1 MTTIDDILSH
11 FRAIALTEKE
21 KGTKFEHLMRSWLRT
36 DPRYSDQLEQVWLW
50 DEFPARDQIGEGDTG
65 IDLVA
70 KTIDGEYW
78 AIQCKCYKEEAKIS
92 KQMVDSFITTS
103 GRTFTTDDT
112 GETSTPFAHRLWID
126 TTMGVWS
133 SNAEAAIQNQQ
144 PPVSRITLYDLRESP
159 VDWDKLLQG
168 VEGDGARSSQKKL
181 RPHQSEAL
189 AAARTHYTEHDRGQM
204 IMACGTGKTFTSL
217 RLIEQE
223 TAGRG
228 LILFLV
234 PSIALLG
241 QSLND
246 WYFDAQEPIQSI
258 CICSDSK
265 ASRSKKR
272 KADDLDDTDD
282 SPVDL
287 ALPATTRVDQIVP
300 RLRQIQKHQGLK
312 VVFSTY
318 QSIDVIAEAQRM
330 ILEESAGAYGIF
342 DFIVCDEAHRTTG
355 VKLSSRD
362 ESHFTKVHDNQF
374 LQGRKRLYM
383 TATPRL
389 YGESAKV
396 RASRADCIL
405 CSMDDP
411 KIYGEEFY
419 RLNFSHAVDQKL
431 LTDYKVL
438 VLTVSEEM
446 IPPNLL
452 EEVKRGELT
461 SLNYDDAS
469 RLVGA
474 INALSKRLLGDKAGA
489 TWSEDPRLMHRVL
502 AFAPR
507 IGQIDQAGSSKHI
520 AHIFPEVSKLYNQ
533 SLSEEEQQRVVHIAA
548 RHVDGGMNALER
560 SEALQWLEET
570 PEDPQECRVVTNVRC
585 LSEGVDIPALD
596 AVLFLSARN
605 SQVDVV
611 QSVGRVMRTF
621 GRGTAEEKRYGYIII
636 PVVVPETVSPEKAL
650 QDDKAFAHVWQI
662 LNALR
667 SHDDHFNAHV
677 NTLALNNDKG
687 SKVVVGMPGFD
698 QAGMAKRML
707 SGDDN
712 DQYDALLVTQ
722 QEIAQRLVTLFGDTQ
737 QAIYAKLVEKCGDR
751 LYWENWAAE
760 VGEIAKK
767 YIARI
772 SRLVLDE
779 GVLAS
784 EFDEFVKTLQH
795 NLNPGITPDQCIE
808 MLAQH
813 LITRPVFDALF
824 KEYQFVSN
832 NSISSS
838 MELMVELL
846 DGEAV
851 SKDLEGLSKFY
862 DSVRTDVGKI
872 DNLAGKQTVIKD
884 LYEKFFKRA
893 FPLTVEKL
901 GTVYT
906 PIECVDFIIH
916 SVDDLLRREFGSS
929 LTQQGVHILDPF
941 TGTGTF
947 VTRLLQSGLIAPA
960 DMVRKYREEIH
971 ANEIILLAYYIAD
984 VNIESVFQEICPQEQ
999 YLPYDGLCL
1008 TDTFQLGE
1016 SEHPDEEVF
1025 KKFFRNNSDAVEL
1038 QRETPIRVIIGN
1050 PPYSVGQRSANDN
1063 AQNQS
1068 YPHLEQR
1075 IADTYVDKSKATST
1089 KGIYDS
1095 YIKAYRWATDRL
1107 APDEGGIIAFISNGA
1122 WIDGLSHDGFR
1133 ASLQQE
1139 FDKIYVYNLRG
1150 NQRTSGELSRREGGK
1165 IFGSG
1170 SRTPIAITFLVRY
1183 PQSQRKLQ
1191 QQAEI
1196 YYHDIGDYLSREEK
1210 LKRISSARSYSH
1222 LPWTRITP
1230 NDKQDWINQRDDL
1243 FDTLIPLAPDK
1254 KFNKNVRSAFVTYS
1268 LGVATGRDPWAYNYA
1283 SSELSENVNR
1293 MMKAYN
1299 EEVDRYAS
1307 LATQP
1312 EDLDSWINKD
1322 ERLIS
1327 WNRNLKQMIVKGKK
1341 LEFNDQEV
1349 YLSCYRPFCSQYLY
1363 FQKDFNAM
1371 QYLQKR
1377 LFPTPQH
1384 KNLLICVSGVGSSK
1398 PFSCLITDHVP
1409 SLDFVEKTQCFPLY
1423 WYEEEKP
1430 ETVPAS
1436 LFGEPTERRWVR
1448 RNGITDWMLREV
1460 RSRFGNTRALT
1471 REDIFY
1477 YIYGVLHS
1485 EEYRTRFADDLR
1497 KALPR
1502 IPIVERLE
1510 DFMAFSKAGRQL
1522 AEMHLHYEN
1531 YKQPEEEQPAE
1542 QTEPSDADKE
1552 WMYDRYRVEK
1562 MSWPNK
1568 GDRSVIAYN
1577 QQVVIEDI
1585 PEGAYDYIVN
1595 GKSAIEWIM
1604 ERYAVTTDKK
1614 SGIIND
1620 PNLWCREQGNPRY
1633 IVDLLHS
1640 VIRLSI
1646 DTMEIVRQLP
1656 SLALPPRTDK

>member
-1 MTTIDDILSH
+1 MTTIDNILAR
-11 FRAIALTEKE
+11 FRANALTERE

-50 DEFPARDQIGEGDTG
+50 DEFPARDQMGEGDTG

-70 KTIDGEYW
+70 KTIDGDYW
-78 AIQCKCYKEEAKIS
+78 AIQCKCYEEKAKIS

-103 GRTFTTDDT
+103 GRTFTTDET
-112 GETSTPFAHRLWID
+112 GETPIAFAHRLWID
-126 TTMGVWS
+126 TTMAVWS

-144 PPVSRITLYDLRESP
+144 PPVSRVTLYDLRESP
-159 VDWDKLLQG
+159 VDWTQLLQG

-181 RPHQSEAL
+181 RPHQREAL
-189 AAARTHYTEHDRGQM
+189 AAAHTYYTEHDRGQM

-217 RLIEQE
+217 RLVEQE
-223 TAGRG
+223 TDGQG

-258 CICSDSK
+258 CICSDSR
-265 ASRSKKR
+265 ATRNR
-272 KADDLDDTDD
+272 RRQDDDTDD

-318 QSIDVIAEAQRM
+318 QSIDVIAEAQRT
-330 ILEESAGAYGIF
+330 ILEESAGAFGIF

-355 VKLSSRD
+355 VTLTTRD
-362 ESHFTKVHDNQF
+362 ERHFTKVHDNQF

-389 YGESAKV
+389 YGESAQI
-396 RASRADCIL
+396 RASRANCIL
-405 CSMDDP
+405 CSMDNTD
-411 KIYGEEFY
+411 IYGEEFY
-419 RLNFSHAVDQKL
+419 RLSFSHAVDQKL

-446 IPPNLL
+446 IPSNLL

-474 INALSKRLLGDKAGA
+474 INAFSKRLLGDTAGA
-489 TWSEDPRLMHRVL
+489 TWNEDPRLMRRVL
-502 AFAPR
+502 AFAPC

-520 AHIFPEVSKLYNQ
+520 AHIFPEVSKLYNE
-533 SLSEEEQQRVVHIAA
+533 SLTKEEQQRVVHIAA

-560 SEALQWLEET
+560 SEALQWLEEM

-596 AVLFLSARN
+596 AVLFLSARS
-605 SQVDVV
+605 SQVDIV

-636 PVVVPETVSPEKAL
+636 PVVVPETVSPEEAL
-650 QDDKAFAHVWQI
+650 QREDSFTHVWQI

-687 SKVVVGMPGFD
+687 SKVMIAMPGFN
-698 QAGMAKRML
+698 QAGMAKQIL
-707 SGDDN
+707 SGDNN
-712 DQYDALLVTQ
+712 DQYDAHILTQ
-722 QEIAQRLVTLFGDTQ
+722 QEIAQRLVSLFGDTQ

-760 VGEIAKK
+760 VGKIAEA

-772 SRLVLDE
+772 SRLVLDN
-779 GVLAS
+779 GVLTG

-1038 QRETPIRVIIGN
+1038 QRKTPIRVIIGN
-1050 PPYSVGQRSANDN
+1050 PPYSIGQRSANDN

-1075 IADTYVDKSKATST
+1075 IAETYVARSNANLL

-1107 APDEGGIIAFISNGA
+1107 APNEGGIVAFITNSG

-1150 NQRTSGELSRREGGK
+1150 AIRGKSKEDSRREGQNVFDIMTGV
-1165 IFGSG
+1165 
-1170 SRTPIAITFLVRY
+1170 AITFLVRY
-1183 PQSQRKLQ
+1183 PQNQRNLQ

-1196 YYHDIGDYLSREEK
+1196 YYHDIGDYLSREKK
-1210 LKRISSARSYSH
+1210 LERISSARSYSE

-1254 KFNKNVRSAFVTYS
+1254 KFDKSAQTVFVAKAI
-1268 LGVATGRDPWAYNYA
+1268 GVATNRDAWVYGYSKEGVTKRMQSMIAFYNQQ
-1283 SSELSENVNR
+1283 LGQ
-1293 MMKAYN
+1293 KQ
-1299 EEVDRYAS
+1299 S
-1307 LATQP
+1307 LDETKI
-1312 EDLDSWINKD
+1312 SWTANLNKD
-1322 ERLIS
+1322 FE
-1327 WNRNLKQMIVKGKK
+1327 KGV
-1341 LEFNDQEV
+1341 EHSFEPSAFI
-1349 YLSCYRPFCSQYLY
+1349 LSTYRPFCRQNLY
-1363 FQKDFNAM
+1363 YHRSFVE
-1371 QYLQKR
+1371 R
-1377 LFPTPQH
+1377 PGIWSRVFPTPQH
-1384 KNLLICVSGVGSSK
+1384 KNFVICVSGRGSSK

-1409 SLDFVEKTQCFPLY
+1409 DLQVLANGQCFPLY

-1430 ETVPAS
+1430 EKVPAS

-1448 RNGITDWMLREV
+1448 RSGITDWMLCEMQ
-1460 RSRFGNTRALT
+1460 SRFGGKRELK

-1497 KALPR
+1497 RALPR

-1510 DFMAFSKAGRQL
+1510 DFMAFSKAGRKL
-1522 AEMHLHYEN
+1522 AEMHLNYEN
-1531 YKQPEEEQPAE
+1531 YQQPDEEQPAG
-1542 QTEPSDADKE
+1542 QPEPNDADKE
-1552 WMYDRYRVEK
+1552 WMYDRYRVEN
-1562 MSWPNK
+1562 MRWPDR

-1577 QQVVIEDI
+1577 EQVTIEGI
-1585 PEGAYDYIVN
+1585 PESAYDYIVN

-1604 ERYAVTTDKK
+1604 ERYAVKTDDR
-1614 SGIIND
+1614 SGITND

-1656 SLALPPRTDK
+1656 SLALPFRTDE

>member
-1 MTTIDDILSH
+1 MTTIDEILSH
-11 FRAIALTEKE
+11 FRANALTEKE

-70 KTIDGEYW
+70 KTIDGDYW

-103 GRTFTTDDT
+103 GRTFTTDETGDT
-112 GETSTPFAHRLWID
+112 PIAFAHRLWID
-126 TTMGVWS
+126 TTTAVWS

-168 VEGDGARSSQKKL
+168 VEGDGARTSQKKL

-189 AAARTHYTEHDRGQM
+189 AAAHTYYTEHDRGQM

-265 ASRSKKR
+265 ASRSRRR

-330 ILEESAGAYGIF
+330 ILKESAGAYGIF

-446 IPPNLL
+446 IPPELL
-452 EEVKRGELT
+452 ERVKSDKE
-461 SLNYDDAS
+461 LNYDDTS
-469 RLVGA
+469 RLIGV
-474 INALSKRLLGDKAGA
+474 INALSKNLLGDKGA
-489 TWSEDPRLMHRVL
+489 TWDEDPRLMRRAL
-502 AFAPR
+502 AFAHR
-507 IGQIDQAGSSKHI
+507 IGAEDEPGSSRNV
-520 AHIFPEVSKLYNQ
+520 AHILPEVSKLYNK
-533 SLSEEEQQRVVHIAA
+533 SLTEEEQQRVVHVAA

-560 SEALQWLEET
+560 GKILQWLEDT

-636 PVVVPETVSPEKAL
+636 PVVVPETVSPEEAL
-650 QDDKAFAHVWQI
+650 NDNKTFANVWQI

-667 SHDDHFNAHV
+667 SHDDNFNAHV
-677 NTLALNNDKG
+677 NTLALNKDKG
-687 SKVVVGMPGFD
+687 TKITVGLPGFAQTGLAQQSTSGDSNDGYDALVLTNQQLAKSAVIQFD
-698 QAGMAKRML
+698 QA
-707 SGDDN
+707 
-712 DQYDALLVTQ
+712 
-722 QEIAQRLVTLFGDTQ
+722 Q

-795 NLNPGITPDQCIE
+795 NLNPGISPDQCIE

-1075 IADTYVDKSKATST
+1075 IAKTYVDKSKA
-1089 KGIYDS
+1089 KNNNALYDS
-1095 YIKAYRWATDRL
+1095 YIKAYRWAADRL

-1122 WIDGLSHDGFR
+1122 WIDGLSHNGFR

-1150 NQRTSGELSRREGGK
+1150 NARTSGELRKREGGG
-1165 IFGSG
+1165 IFDSG

-1183 PQSQRKLQ
+1183 PRSQRKLQ

-1210 LKRISSARSYSH
+1210 LQRISSARSYSQ

-1243 FDTLIPLAPDK
+1243 FDTLIPLTPNK
-1254 KFNKNVRSAFVTYS
+1254 KFDKNAQSAFTTYS
-1268 LGVATGRDPWAYNYA
+1268 CGVKTNKDPFLYNF
-1283 SSELSENVNR
+1283 SKNQLR
-1293 MMKAYN
+1293 HQN
-1299 EEVDRYAS
+1299 EELVDYYNKEREQLAQDSSYELKVDPTKIVWAGGITAS
-1307 LATQP
+1307 AQRN
-1312 EDLDSWINKD
+1312 EVISLDES
-1322 ERLIS
+1322 RLCVGI
-1327 WNRNLKQMIVKGKK
+1327 
-1341 LEFNDQEV
+1341 
-1349 YLSCYRPFCSQYLY
+1349 YRPFVKQAFLY
-1363 FQKDFNAM
+1363 QKNLIERTY
-1371 QYLQKR
+1371 QQLS

-1384 KNLLICVSGVGSSK
+1384 KNLVICVSGVGSSK

-1436 LFGEPTERRWVR
+1436 LFGEPTERRWVQR
-1448 RNGITDWMLREV
+1448 SGITDWMLREV
-1460 RSRFGNTRALT
+1460 RSRFGNARSLT

-1502 IPIVERLE
+1502 IPIVERL
-1510 DFMAFSKAGRQL
+1510 DGFMAFSKAGRQL
-1522 AEMHLHYEN
+1522 AEMHLHYESYYN
-1531 YKQPEEEQPAE
+1531 ADYRERLHFLHQMPPPEDLEGQ
-1542 QTEPSDADKE
+1542 
-1552 WMYDRYRVEK
+1552 YDFYRVEK
-1562 MSWPNK
+1562 LSWFDKGVYEGQRNCINYNK
-1568 GDRSVIAYN
+1568 MVGVSGIPKIALEY
-1577 QQVVIEDI
+1577 V
-1585 PEGAYDYIVN
+1585 VN

-1614 SGIIND
+1614 SGITND

-1633 IVDLLHS
+1633 ILNLLRS
-1640 VIRLSI
+1640 VIHLSV

-1656 SLALPPRTDK
+1656 SLALPSRTDA

>member
-11 FRAIALTEKE
+11 FRDNALSEKE
-21 KGTKFEHLMRSWLRT
+21 KGTKFEYLMRSWLRT

-70 KTIDGEYW
+70 KTIDGDYW
-78 AIQCKCYKEEAKIS
+78 AIQCKCYEEKAKIN

-103 GRTFTTDDT
+103 GRTFTTSDT
-112 GETSTPFAHRLWID
+112 GETPIAFAHRLWID
-126 TTMGVWS
+126 TTTGTWS

-159 VDWDKLLQG
+159 VDWDQLLQG

-189 AAARTHYTEHDRGQM
+189 AAAHTYYTEHDRGQM

-223 TAGRG
+223 TSGRG

-265 ASRSKKR
+265 ASRSNKK
-272 KADDLDDTDD
+272 KVDDLDDTDD

-300 RLRQIQKHQGLK
+300 RLRQIQKHPGLK

-330 ILEESAGAYGIF
+330 ILKESAGAYGIF

-355 VKLSSRD
+355 VKISTRD

-389 YGESAKV
+389 YGENAKI

-419 RLNFSHAVDQKL
+419 RLNFSHAVEQRL

-446 IPPNLL
+446 IPPELL
-452 EEVKRGELT
+452 MRVKSDKE
-461 SLNYDDAS
+461 LNYDDTS
-469 RLVGA
+469 RLIGV
-474 INALSKRLLGDKAGA
+474 INALSKNLLGDKGT
-489 TWSEDPRLMHRVL
+489 TWSEDPRLMRRAL
-502 AFAPR
+502 AFAHR
-507 IGQIDQAGSSKHI
+507 IGAEDEPGSSRNV
-520 AHIFPEVSKLYNQ
+520 AHILPEVSKLYNK
-533 SLSEEEQQRVVHIAA
+533 SITEEQQQRVVHIAA

-560 SEALQWLEET
+560 GEILQWLEET

-636 PVVVPETVSPEKAL
+636 PVVVPETVSPEEAL
-650 QDDKAFAHVWQI
+650 NDNKTFANVWQI

-667 SHDDHFNAHV
+667 SHDDNFNAHV
-677 NTLALNNDKG
+677 NTLALNKNKGTKITVGLPGFAQTGLAQQSTSGDSNDKLDAM
-687 SKVVVGMPGFD
+687 VVTNQLLAKSAVLQFD
-698 QAGMAKRML
+698 QA
-707 SGDDN
+707 
-712 DQYDALLVTQ
+712 
-722 QEIAQRLVTLFGDTQ
+722 Q

-838 MELMVELL
+838 MQLMVDLL

-862 DSVRTDVGKI
+862 ESVRADVGKI

-947 VTRLLQSGLIAPA
+947 ITRLLQSGLITPA
-960 DMVRKYREEIH
+960 DMVRKYSEEIH

-984 VNIESVFQEICPQEQ
+984 VNIESVFQEVCPQEQ

-1016 SEHPDEEVF
+1016 SEHPEEQVF
-1025 KKFFRNNSDAVEL
+1025 KAFFRDNSDAVES

-1075 IADTYVDKSKATST
+1075 IADTYVAKSKAKNNNS
-1089 KGIYDS
+1089 IYDS

-1107 APDEGGIIAFISNGA
+1107 VPNEGGIIAFISNGA
-1122 WIDGLSHDGFR
+1122 LIDGLSHDGFR

-1210 LKRISSARSYSH
+1210 LERISSARSYSQ
-1222 LPWTRITP
+1222 LSWTRITP

-1243 FDTLIPLAPDK
+1243 FDTLIPLAPSK
-1254 KFNKNVRSAFVTYS
+1254 KFDKNAQSVFVTYS
-1268 LGVATGRDPWAYNYA
+1268 NGPKTQRDGWAYNF
-1283 SSELSENVNR
+1283 STNVVSQTSEQSII
-1293 MMKAYN
+1293 KYN
-1299 EEVDRYAS
+1299 STLRDLQEGKI
-1307 LATQP
+1307 TQP
-1312 EDLDSWINKD
+1312 DFNTQEINWTRALLEDLKRGKQYNIKD
-1322 ERLIS
+1322 AEIREA
-1327 WNRNLKQMIVKGKK
+1327 M
-1341 LEFNDQEV
+1341 
-1349 YLSCYRPFCSQYLY
+1349 YRPFCRQKLY
-1363 FQKDFNAM
+1363 WYTPLIEM
-1371 QYLQKR
+1371 RYRSLS
-1377 LFPTPQH
+1377 LFPYKNA
-1384 KNLLICVSGVGSSK
+1384 KNLLIC
-1398 PFSCLITDHVP
+1398 FSNAKTPTVLITDCLPDLHYIG
-1409 SLDFVEKTQCFPLY
+1409 DTQCFPLY
-1423 WYEEEKP
+1423 WYEEKKTEIV
-1430 ETVPAS
+1430 TAS
-1436 LFGEPTERRWVR
+1436 LFEEPTEHSSEQRWVR

-1460 RSRFGNTRALT
+1460 RSRFGNAKALT

-1522 AEMHLHYEN
+1522 AEMHLHYES

-1568 GDRSVIAYN
+1568 SDRSVIAYN
-1577 QQVVIEDI
+1577 EHVVIEDI
-1585 PEGAYDYIVN
+1585 PKRAYDYIVN
-1595 GKSAIEWIM
+1595 GKSAIEWLM

-1614 SGIIND
+1614 SGITND

-1633 IVDLLHS
+1633 ILNLLRS
-1640 VIRLSI
+1640 VIHLSV
-1646 DTMEIVRQLP
+1646 DTMRIVRQLP
-1656 SLALPPRTDK
+1656 SLALPSRTDE

>member
-1 MTTIDDILSH
+1 
-11 FRAIALTEKE
+11 
-21 KGTKFEHLMRSWLRT
+21 
-36 DPRYSDQLEQVWLW
+36 
-50 DEFPARDQIGEGDTG
+50 
-65 IDLVA
+65 
-70 KTIDGEYW
+70 
-78 AIQCKCYKEEAKIS
+78 
-92 KQMVDSFITTS
+92 
-103 GRTFTTDDT
+103 
-112 GETSTPFAHRLWID
+112 
-126 TTMGVWS
+126 
-133 SNAEAAIQNQQ
+133 
-144 PPVSRITLYDLRESP
+144 
-159 VDWDKLLQG
+159 
-168 VEGDGARSSQKKL
+168 
-181 RPHQSEAL
+181 
-189 AAARTHYTEHDRGQM
+189 
-204 IMACGTGKTFTSL
+204 
-217 RLIEQE
+217 
-223 TAGRG
+223 
-228 LILFLV
+228 
-234 PSIALLG
+234 
-241 QSLND
+241 
-246 WYFDAQEPIQSI
+246 
-258 CICSDSK
+258 
-265 ASRSKKR
+265 
-272 KADDLDDTDD
+272 
-282 SPVDL
+282 
-287 ALPATTRVDQIVP
+287 
-300 RLRQIQKHQGLK
+300 
-312 VVFSTY
+312 
-318 QSIDVIAEAQRM
+318 M
-330 ILEESAGAYGIF
+330 ILKESAGAYGIF

-355 VKLSSRD
+355 VKISTRD
-362 ESHFTKVHDNQF
+362 ESHFTKVHNNQF

-389 YGESAKV
+389 YGENAKI

-419 RLNFSHAVDQKL
+419 RLNFSQAVEQRL

-446 IPPNLL
+446 IPPELL
-452 EEVKRGELT
+452 MRVKSDKE
-461 SLNYDDAS
+461 LNYDDTS
-469 RLVGA
+469 RLIGV
-474 INALSKRLLGDKAGA
+474 INALSKNLLGDKGT
-489 TWSEDPRLMHRVL
+489 TWSEDPRLMRRAL
-502 AFAPR
+502 AFAHR
-507 IGQIDQAGSSKHI
+507 IGAEDEPGSSRNV
-520 AHIFPEVSKLYNQ
+520 AHILPEVSKLYNK
-533 SLSEEEQQRVVHIAA
+533 SLTEEEQQRVVHIAA

-560 SEALQWLEET
+560 GEILQWLEET

-621 GRGTAEEKRYGYIII
+621 GRGTAEEKHYGYIII
-636 PVVVPETVSPEKAL
+636 PVVVPETVSPEEAL
-650 QDDKAFAHVWQI
+650 NDNKTFANVWQI

-667 SHDDHFNAHV
+667 SHDDNFNAHV
-677 NTLALNNDKG
+677 NTLALNKNKGTKITVGLPGFAQTGLAQQSTSGDSNDKLDAMIVTNQQLAK
-687 SKVVVGMPGFD
+687 SAVLQFD
-698 QAGMAKRML
+698 QA
-707 SGDDN
+707 
-712 DQYDALLVTQ
+712 
-722 QEIAQRLVTLFGDTQ
+722 Q

-838 MELMVELL
+838 MQLMVDLL

-862 DSVRTDVGKI
+862 ESVRADVGKI

-947 VTRLLQSGLIAPA
+947 ITRLLQSGLITPA
-960 DMVRKYREEIH
+960 DMVRKYSEEIH

-984 VNIESVFQEICPQEQ
+984 VNIESVFQEVCPQEH

-1016 SEHPDEEVF
+1016 SEHPEEQVF
-1025 KKFFRNNSDAVEL
+1025 KAFFRDNSDAVES

-1075 IADTYVDKSKATST
+1075 IADTYVAKSKA
-1089 KGIYDS
+1089 KNNNAIYDS

-1107 APDEGGIIAFISNGA
+1107 VPNEGGIIAFITNSG

-1133 ASLQQE
+1133 ASLQQD

-1150 NQRTSGELSRREGGK
+1150 AIRGKAKEASRREGQNVFDIMTGV
-1165 IFGSG
+1165 
-1170 SRTPIAITFLVRY
+1170 AITFLVRY
-1183 PQSQRKLQ
+1183 PQSKRKLQ

-1210 LKRISSARSYSH
+1210 LERISSARSYSH

-1243 FDTLIPLAPDK
+1243 FDTLIPLAPQK
-1254 KFNKNVRSAFVTYS
+1254 KFDKSAQSVFVTYS
-1268 LGVATGRDPWAYNYA
+1268 RGITTGRDPWAYQY
-1283 SSELSENVNR
+1283 SSEELSRNVNR
-1293 MMKAYN
+1293 MMDTYN
-1299 EEVDRYAS
+1299 QEVKR
-1307 LATQP
+1307 LKQEPTQP
-1312 EDLDSWINKD
+1312 SSLDAWVNND
-1322 ERLIS
+1322 ERAIK
-1327 WNRNLKQMIVKGKK
+1327 WNRGLKEELVKGRF
-1341 LEFNDQEV
+1341 LTFDPQDIV
-1349 YLSCYRPFCSQYLY
+1349 VSSYRPFCRQHLY
-1363 FQKDFNAM
+1363 FKKEFNDM

-1377 LFPTPQH
+1377 LFPTSQH
-1384 KNLLICVSGVGSSK
+1384 KNLLIC
-1398 PFSCLITDHVP
+1398 FSNAKTPTVLITDCLPDLHYIG
-1409 SLDFVEKTQCFPLY
+1409 DTQCFPLY
-1423 WYEEEKP
+1423 WYEEKKTEI
-1430 ETVPAS
+1430 VPAS
-1436 LFGEPTERRWVR
+1436 LFEEPTEHSSEQRWVR

-1485 EEYRTRFADDLR
+1485 EEYRTRFAADLR

-1522 AEMHLHYEN
+1522 AEMHLHYESYHN
-1531 YKQPEEEQPAE
+1531 AE
-1542 QTEPSDADKE
+1542 
-1552 WMYDRYRVEK
+1552 YDSKLWFIHETKAPDDLEGQYDFYRVEK
-1562 MSWPNK
+1562 MRWFDKGVYEGQRKCINYNK
-1568 GDRSVIAYN
+1568 MVGVSGIPKIALEY
-1577 QQVVIEDI
+1577 V
-1585 PEGAYDYIVN
+1585 VN

-1614 SGIIND
+1614 SGITND

-1633 IVDLLHS
+1633 ILNLLRS
-1640 VIRLSI
+1640 VIHLSI
-1646 DTMEIVRQLP
+1646 DTMRIVHELP
-1656 SLALPPRTDK
+1656 SLALPSRTDA

>member
-1 MTTIDDILSH
+1 MTTIDNILAN
-11 FRAIALTEKE
+11 FRDNALTERE

-50 DEFPARDQIGEGDTG
+50 DEFPARDQIGKGDTG

-70 KTIDGEYW
+70 KTIDGDYW
-78 AIQCKCYKEEAKIS
+78 AIQCKCYKEDAEIK
-92 KQMVDSFITTS
+92 KPMVDSFITTS
-103 GRTFTTDDT
+103 GRTFTTDET
-112 GETSTPFAHRLWID
+112 GETPIAFAHRLWID
-126 TTMGVWS
+126 TTTGAWS

-159 VDWDKLLQG
+159 VDWDKLLLG

-189 AAARTHYTEHDRGQM
+189 AAAHTYYTEHDRGQM

-258 CICSDSK
+258 CICSDSR
-265 ASRSKKR
+265 ASRSRRR

-318 QSIDVIAEAQRM
+318 QSIDVIAEAQRV

-355 VKLSSRD
+355 VALPTRD
-362 ESHFTKVHDNQF
+362 ESHFTKVHDNEF

-389 YGESAKV
+389 YGEGAQE

-405 CSMDDP
+405 CSMDNTD
-411 KIYGEEFY
+411 IYGEEFY
-419 RLNFSHAVDQKL
+419 RLNFSHAVEQKL

-438 VLTVSEEM
+438 VLTISEEM
-446 IPPNLL
+446 IPSNLL
-452 EEVKRGELT
+452 EEVQRGELT

-474 INALSKRLLGDKAGA
+474 INAFSKRLLGDKAGV
-489 TWSEDPRLMHRVL
+489 TWNEDPCLMRRVL

-520 AHIFPEVSKLYNQ
+520 AHIFPEVSKLYNK
-533 SLSEEEQQRVVHIAA
+533 SLTEEEQQRVVHIAA
-548 RHVDGGMNALER
+548 RHVDGTMNALER

-596 AVLFLSARN
+596 AVLFLSPRS
-605 SQVDVV
+605 SQVDIV

-621 GRGTAEEKRYGYIII
+621 GRGTTKEKRYGYIII
-636 PVVVPETVSPEKAL
+636 PVVVPEIVKPEEAL
-650 QDDKAFAHVWQI
+650 RDDTAFANVWQI

-687 SKVVVGMPGFD
+687 SKVMIAMPGFN
-698 QAGMAKRML
+698 QAGMARKIL
-707 SGDDN
+707 TGDNN
-712 DQYDALLVTQ
+712 DQYDAHILAQ
-722 QEIAQRLVTLFGDTQ
+722 QEIAQRLVSLFGDTQ

-751 LYWENWAAE
+751 LYWENWATE
-760 VGEIAKK
+760 VGK
-767 YIARI
+767 IARNYIKSI
-772 SRLVLDE
+772 SELVL
-779 GVLAS
+779 GKGKLPSV
-784 EFDEFVKTLQH
+784 FDEFVKTLQH
-795 NLNPGITPDQCIE
+795 NLNPGITPGQCIE

-813 LITRPVFDALF
+813 LITRPIFDALF
-824 KEYQFVSN
+824 KEYQFVRN

-846 DGEAV
+846 DEETD

-884 LYEKFFKRA
+884 LYEKFFRNA
-893 FPLTVEKL
+893 FPSTAATL

-947 VTRLLQSGLIAPA
+947 VTRLLQSGLITSA

-984 VNIESVFQEICPQEQ
+984 VNIESVFQELCPQEQ

-1016 SEHPDEEVF
+1016 SEHPDEQVF
-1025 KKFFRNNSDAVEL
+1025 KAFFRDNSDAVEL
-1038 QRETPIRVIIGN
+1038 QRKTPIRVIIGN
-1050 PPYSVGQRSANDN
+1050 PPYSIGQRSANDN

-1075 IADTYVDKSKATST
+1075 IAETYVAKSNANLLR
-1089 KGIYDS
+1089 GIYDS

-1107 APDEGGIIAFISNGA
+1107 APNEGGIIAFISNGA

-1210 LKRISSARSYSH
+1210 LQRISSACSYST
-1222 LPWTRITP
+1222 LDWTRITP

-1254 KFNKNVRSAFVTYS
+1254 KFNKNAQSAFSTYS
-1268 LGVATGRDPWAYNYA
+1268 LGIAT
-1283 SSELSENVNR
+1283 
-1293 MMKAYN
+1293 
-1299 EEVDRYAS
+1299 
-1307 LATQP
+1307 
-1312 EDLDSWINKD
+1312 NKD
-1322 ERLIS
+1322 SFLYNFSEVQLHHQTEELVAYYNKERKQLAQDP
-1327 WNRNLKQMIVKGKK
+1327 NYELKVDPTKIVWTDMFRKSAQRG
-1341 LEFNDQEV
+1341 EV
-1349 YLSCYRPFCSQYLY
+1349 FELDEDRLCVGIYRPFVKQAFLY
-1363 FQKDFNAM
+1363 QKDLIQRTYQQLA
-1371 QYLQKR
+1371 

-1384 KNLLICVSGVGSSK
+1384 KNLVICVSGLGGSKDFCTIISDHIVDLN
-1398 PFSCLITDHVP
+1398 CLH
-1409 SLDFVEKTQCFPLY
+1409 SGTQCFPLY

-1430 ETVPAS
+1430 EKIPAS
-1436 LFGEPTERRWVR
+1436 LFGEPTERRWVQ

-1522 AEMHLHYEN
+1522 AEMHLHYES
-1531 YKQPEEEQPAE
+1531 YKQPEEEQPAG
-1542 QTEPSDADKE
+1542 QPEPNDADKE
-1552 WMYDRYRVEK
+1552 WMYDRYRVDR
-1562 MSWPNK
+1562 MRWPDK

-1577 QQVVIEDI
+1577 DQVTIEGI
-1585 PEGAYDYIVN
+1585 PESAYDYIVN

-1604 ERYAVTTDKK
+1604 ERYVVKTDDK
-1614 SGIIND
+1614 SGITND

-1656 SLALPPRTDK
+1656 SLALPSRTDE

>member
-1 MTTIDDILSH
+1 MTTIDEILSH
-11 FRAIALTEKE
+11 FRANALTEKE

-70 KTIDGEYW
+70 KTIDGDYW

-103 GRTFTTDDT
+103 GRTFTTDETGDT
-112 GETSTPFAHRLWID
+112 PIAFAHRLWID
-126 TTMGVWS
+126 TTMAVWS

-181 RPHQSEAL
+181 RPHQIEAL
-189 AAARTHYTEHDRGQM
+189 AAAHTHYIEHDRGQM

-265 ASRSKKR
+265 ASRSRRR

-330 ILEESAGAYGIF
+330 ILKESAGAYGIF

-446 IPPNLL
+446 IPPELL
-452 EEVKRGELT
+452 ERVKSDKE
-461 SLNYDDAS
+461 LNYDDTS
-469 RLVGA
+469 RLIGV
-474 INALSKRLLGDKAGA
+474 INALSKNLLGDKGT
-489 TWSEDPRLMHRVL
+489 TWDEDPRLMRRAL
-502 AFAPR
+502 AFAHR
-507 IGQIDQAGSSKHI
+507 IGAEDEPGSSRNV
-520 AHIFPEVSKLYNQ
+520 AHILPEVSKLYNK
-533 SLSEEEQQRVVHIAA
+533 SLTEEEQQRVVHVAA

-560 SEALQWLEET
+560 GKILQWLEDT

-636 PVVVPETVSPEKAL
+636 PVVVPETVSPEEAL
-650 QDDKAFAHVWQI
+650 NDNKTFANVWQI

-667 SHDDHFNAHV
+667 SHDDNFNAHV
-677 NTLALNNDKG
+677 NTLALNKNKGTKITVGLPGFAQTGLAQQSTSGDSNDGYDALVLTNQQLAK
-687 SKVVVGMPGFD
+687 SAVIQFD
-698 QAGMAKRML
+698 QA
-707 SGDDN
+707 
-712 DQYDALLVTQ
+712 
-722 QEIAQRLVTLFGDTQ
+722 Q

-947 VTRLLQSGLIAPA
+947 ITRLLQSGLIAPA

-1107 APDEGGIIAFISNGA
+1107 APNEGGIIAFISNGA

-1210 LKRISSARSYSH
+1210 LQRISSARSYSQ

-1254 KFNKNVRSAFVTYS
+1254 KFDKNAQSAFVTYS

-1384 KNLLICVSGVGSSK
+1384 KNLVIC
-1398 PFSCLITDHVP
+1398 FSNTKTPTVLITACIPDLHYIG
-1409 SLDFVEKTQCFPLY
+1409 DTQCFPLY

-1436 LFGEPTERRWVR
+1436 LFGEPTEQRWVR

-1510 DFMAFSKAGRQL
+1510 DFMAFSKAGRKL

-1531 YKQPEEEQPAE
+1531 YQQPDEEQPAE
-1542 QTEPSDADKE
+1542 QTEPNDADKE

-1577 QQVVIEDI
+1577 EHVVIEGV
-1585 PEGAYDYIVN
+1585 PKRAYDYIVN

-1614 SGIIND
+1614 SGITND

-1640 VIRLSI
+1640 VIRLST

-1656 SLALPPRTDK
+1656 SLALPPRTDE